1 MTEFVSL
8 ERFREE
14 AQRLPTHLRASAPD
28 PTGPLGLIGPL
39 TRVSAAEP
47 KALPDG
53 RRGFR
58 FCFSDGSVDRM
69 GDIIDPAGWDTRDF
83 LKNPVALWA
92 HDSSSPPIGR
102 ASNIKVEGNRLMGD
116 IEFAEKDVYAF
127 AETIY
132 RLVENKFI
140 NAVSVGF
147 LPLEWKWA
155 EDDDD
160 RRWGMDFQRQELLE
174 ISVVPVP
181 ANAHALIEARANGI
195 DVKPL
200 QEWAEKILDSGDRV
214 WLTKSEFAQ
223 LRKLAKV
230 ADVARKPKKSTAPAF
245 APLKISDADIKFIR
259 ALRAPNDMSETD
271 PSSGGNLVD
280 CGKGEDEPCGL
291 DDPSKCM
298 IHGNHD
304 KDADGDNDEDDEMD
318 EKAIVALVRREV
330 SRGIKSG
337 IKELITEMRVA
348 APVQR
353 EAGDDEPENVHV
365 EHMKAGHFHA
375 KECVKCIRK
384 ALDAFEGD
392 GGGGEDP
399 EEANP
404 EGETSKAD
412 RMAIAKELQ
421 AAIKAV

>member
-1 MTEFVSL
+1 MQTFLGGETSRGRRP
-8 ERFREE
+8 EPSGE
-14 AQRLPTHLRASAPD
+14 QLRVTTS
-28 PTGPLGLIGPL
+28 
-39 TRVSAAEP
+39 EP
-47 KALPDG
+47 KALADG

-69 GDIIDPAGWDTRDF
+69 GDIIEPAGWDTHNF

-116 IEFAEKDVYAF
+116 IEFAERDVYDF
-127 AETIY
+127 ADTIY
-132 RLVENKFI
+132 RMVENKFI

-160 RRWGMDFQRQELLE
+160 RRWGMDFVRQELLE

-181 ANAHALIEARANGI
+181 ANAHALIEARAKGI

-200 QEWAEKILDSGDRV
+200 VEWAEKVLDGGGRV
-214 WLTKSEFAQ
+214 MVPKSELAK
-223 LRKLAKV
+223 LRKLAKGAAV
-230 ADVARKPKKSTAPAF
+230 AGKPRKPARREPGG
-245 APLKISDADIKFIR
+245 
-259 ALRAPNDMSETD
+259 MSETD
-271 PSSGGNLVD
+271 PSSGGDLVD
-280 CGKGEDEPCGL
+280 CGKDADEPCGL

-298 IHGNHD
+298 IHGDHD
-304 KDADGDNDEDDEMD
+304 KDADGDNDEDDDMD
-318 EKAIVALVRREV
+318 EKAITALVRREV

-337 IKELITEMRVA
+337 IRELIAELKTTPA
-348 APVQR
+348 QK
-353 EAGDDEPENVHV
+353 EASDDEPENVHV

-392 GGGGEDP
+392 GGGVEDP

-404 EGETSKAD
+404 EGETSKEQ
-412 RMAIAKELQ
+412 RIALAEQLR
-421 AAIKAV
+421 AAIKAA